1 MDAIFLDIPDI
12 KGQSTIKGFEDK
24 IEILSASHGVA
35 MQITGSPSAAR
46 PWKSMGAMRP
56 VSSTIL
62 SQAGAVSS
70 TAAMAS
76 GVLEA
81 FASRATAPSR
91 STTQM
96 WVSVIETSRPA

>member
-1 MDAIFLDIPDI
+1 
-12 KGQSTIKGFEDK
+12 
-24 IEILSASHGVA
+24 
-35 MQITGSPSAAR
+35 
-46 PWKSMGAMRP
+46 MGANRP

-62 SQAGAVSS
+62 VQADTVSN

-81 FASRATAPSR
+81 FASRTTPPSR

-96 WVSVIETSRPA
+96 WVSFIETSKPA